1 MRKKLLFVALAMTCA
16 LSSFALEDGDYAYT
30 KNGRVKIVG
39 QNLFESGATD
49 LTGWTSATGDE
60 VNSEVWGTE
69 PGVGENGEGAIQSL
83 GATEDEAITRVF
95 SLSAGK
101 YIVSYQIRATGE
113 TNSGATTVG
122 ATIGSNYMGIFLN
135 TDAATAMVESTAE
148 ALVSGISAAEN
159 FNEEWK
165 TVNYFFEVSDSTGAP
180 QNLVFHIERMAAGV
194 QLTNFS
200 VNPAEEVYDI
210 RIALNKIAFAKK
222 LLEDPNFNTAAA
234 AGSRDYLMNDVIPQI
249 EGMIDA
255 NALDDSATAED
266 IMSGFEDA
274 FTSYLD
280 DSSVRINSLLKG
292 TETDD
297 VINAGSVGRG
307 NIDWFNKYFP
317 GLRLGGGN
325 WGHAPADA
333 PYLMS
338 AIQTGYA
345 TSATYTAYNT
355 NLPAGKYFFTCE
367 VRNAYTAKDSWPCTL
382 TFTMENIC
390 KIFVGKDSV
399 ETEPISG
406 DQFQRLYLIGD
417 VAADGEVEVGI
428 YWPGNTSGGA
438 FQIQNVEV
446 RAFNF
451 DVVAGTE
458 HIEAYKAYK
467 TQWDAATNARKE
479 LNNMIGKKDYPWSQ
493 ATLTEARDTWEP
505 YYAAQDAKGWLTADG
520 ADAGIATTE
529 EFNDWAL
536 YQGVELYSEPDGD
549 GNTNRLEYQV
559 VRGFQNAINAVKTA
573 NQPIKD
579 LLNAINAAKSVRN
592 NPKNASGDKAVI
604 DKYID
609 AATEA
614 YKDIYANTNDDRR
627 EADEAVIADQI
638 AALQVGI
645 AEFAETVIIKPIVD
659 IDFSN
664 DASDN
669 GDGVYQINGEAGFM
683 TFTNWSATNNQDGN
697 YSFTKGYEDVEELKD
712 VLRVG
717 NGSGVVPIDG
727 VAENDAL
734 EISFDMWFGNLS
746 GRNAF
751 VELRNANDERV
762 AGFSINRYNGSLAFN
777 DFNNAENTGLDLLK
791 YVSGVGSSSA
801 SNGAICVA
809 NNKSTFTL
817 KVDLAAGTIQGTLVN
832 AKNGTCEGVALP
844 IPEVGDKIITKFVVG
859 SNYGNK
865 DRRCW
870 FDNLKIFKFAGA
882 AGIQGDVNG
891 DEAVDVSDISSIL
904 TVMASG
910 GTDAAA
916 DVNGDGIVDVADIST
931 VLTIMASM

>member
-1 MRKKLLFVALAMTCA
+1 MKKKLLFAALAMSCA
-16 LSSFALEDGDYAYT
+16 MSSFALEEGDYVYT
-30 KNGRVKIVG
+30 KTGRVHVTG
-39 QNLFESGATD
+39 QNLFETGSTN
-49 LTGWTSATGDE
+49 LEGWTDATSSA
-60 VNSEVWGTE
+60 VNNEVWAVE
-69 PGVGENGEGAIQSL
+69 PGAGPEGEDVIQSQNA
-83 GATEDEAITRVF
+83 ATENAALARLF
-95 SLSAGK
+95 SLDPGQ
-101 YIVSYQIRATGE
+101 YVISYQIKAAGE
-113 TNSGATTVG
+113 TNSGTTTTGTTVG
-122 ATIGSNYMGIFLN
+122 NNYMGIFLN
-135 TDAATAMVESTAE
+135 TTGELNMAASTEE
-148 ALVSGISAAEN
+148 APVVAVSSTEN
-159 FNEEWK
+159 FTEDWK
-165 TVNYFFEVSDSTGAP
+165 TVSYFITVEEGSF
-180 QNLVFHIERMAAGV
+180 LVFHLEKMSVGMQV
-194 QLTNFS
+194 TNFS
-200 VNPAEEVYDI
+200 VNAAEEVYDI
-210 RIALNKIAFAKK
+210 RIAQNKIAFAKQ
-222 LLEDPNFNTAAA
+222 LLNDPNFNTPAAA
-234 AGSRDYLMNDVIPQI
+234 DARAYLNDEVIPTI
-249 EGMIDA
+249 EEMIAANGM
-255 NALDDSATAED
+255 DDSATAED
-266 IMSGFEDA
+266 VLSGFEEA
-274 FTSYLD
+274 FSNYLD
-280 DSSVRINSLLKG
+280 ASSVRINSLLKG
-292 TETDD
+292 TETND

-307 NIDWFNKYFP
+307 NIEWFNKYFT

-367 VRNAYTAKDSWPCTL
+367 VRNAYTARDSWPCTL
-382 TFTMENIC
+382 TYTLENVC

-406 DQFQRLYLIGD
+406 EQFQRLYMIGN

-428 YWPGNTSGGA
+428 YWPGYTSGGA

-446 RAFNF
+446 RAFDD
-451 DVVAGTE
+451 DVLVKTE
-458 HIEAYKAYK
+458 HIQAYKAYK

-529 EFNDWAL
+529 DFNDWAL
-536 YQGVELYSEPDGD
+536 YQGVELYSEPDEE
-549 GNTNRLEYQV
+549 GNTKRLEYQV

-609 AATEA
+609 AATEV
-614 YKDIYANTNDDRR
+614 YKDIYANTNDNRR
-627 EADEAVIADQI
+627 EADEARIAEQI
-638 AALQVGI
+638 AALQTGI
-645 AEFAETVIIKPIVD
+645 DEFVETVVIKPIVD

-664 DASDN
+664 DAIANDE
-669 GDGVYQINGEAGFM
+669 GVYQIDGEAGFM
-683 TFTNWSATNNQDGN
+683 TFTNWATNNDDGAG
-697 YSFTKGYEDVEELKD
+697 FTKGYQDVEELKD
-712 VLRVG
+712 IIRIG
-717 NGSGVVPIDG
+717 NGTGEAAIDG
-727 VAENDAL
+727 VAENDAV
-734 EISFDMWFGNLS
+734 EVTFDMWFGNLNKT
-746 GRNAF
+746 NAF
-751 VELRNANDERV
+751 VELRNANNERV
-762 AGFSINRYNGSLAFN
+762 AGFSINRYNGSVAYN
-777 DFNNAENTGLDLLK
+777 DFNNADNTGLDLLK
-791 YVSGVGSSSA
+791 YVSGIGASNA

-817 KVDLAAGTIQGTLVN
+817 KVDLAAGTIQGTVVN

-844 IPEVGDKIITKFVVG
+844 IPEVADKVITKFVVG

-870 FDNLKIFKFAGA
+870 FDNLKIFKFSGA

-891 DEAVDVSDISSIL
+891 DNTVDVSDISAIL
-904 TVMASG
+904 TAMASG
-910 GTDAAA
+910 SSDPAA
-916 DVNGDGIVDVADIST
+916 DVNGDGTVDVADISAT
-931 VLTIMASM
+931 LTIMAGGTVE